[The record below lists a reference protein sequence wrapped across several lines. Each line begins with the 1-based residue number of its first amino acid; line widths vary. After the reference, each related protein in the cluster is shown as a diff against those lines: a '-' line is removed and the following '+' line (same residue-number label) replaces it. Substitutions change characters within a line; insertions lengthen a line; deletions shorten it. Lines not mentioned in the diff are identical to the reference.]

1 MLLRQLE
8 YFVAVAKER
17 HFARAADAC
26 YVSQPALSEAI
37 RKLEKELDVSLIR
50 RGHAFEGLTPEGERL
65 VVWAKRILA
74 DHDALQQEVSAM
86 RTGLSGELHVG
97 LIPAAAT
104 TVAQLV
110 DAFAAA
116 HPLVSVHLHSD
127 LPSTEIIRRLRHFEL
142 DAALLYADQD
152 AATELDLVPLY
163 EERHVL
169 LAPPRFVG
177 DAASITW
184 AEAAQL
190 PLCLLDTTMH
200 GRRIVDSAFATAGVE
215 VAPQVQA
222 DSIAALTAHV
232 ATGRWAS
239 IVPHPWVE
247 GALASSVTRVLELT
261 DPSVRSSVGVATS
274 PDAPRSLMARAFVA
288 CARTLSPAALLAPAW
303 PLGPDARPIDG

>member
-142 DAALLYADQD
+142 DAALLYADSD

-163 EERHVL
+163 QERHVL

-288 CARTLSPAALLAPAW
+288 CARTLSPAALLAP
-303 PLGPDARPIDG
+303 PLTLTRDN

>member
-142 DAALLYADQD
+142 DAALLYADSD

-163 EERHVL
+163 QERHVL

-177 DAASITW
+177 EARSITW

-190 PLCLLDTTMH
+190 PLCLLATTMH

-247 GALASSVTRVLELT
+247 GALASTVTRVLELT

-288 CARTLSPAALLAPAW
+288 CARTLSPAALLAP
-303 PLGPDARPIDG
+303 PLTLTRDN

>member
-8 YFVAVAKER
+8 YFVAVAQER
-17 HFARAADAC
+17 HFARAAEAC
-26 YVSQPALSEAI
+26 YVSQSALSEAI

-104 TVAQLV
+104 TVAEIV

-127 LPSTEIIRRLRHFEL
+127 LPSTEIVRRLRHFEI
-142 DAALLYADQD
+142 DAGLLYLDQD
-152 AATELDLVPLY
+152 AAAGLELVPLY
-163 EERHVL
+163 QERHVL
-169 LAPPRFVG
+169 LAPQRLVG
-177 DAASITW
+177 DADSITW

-200 GRRIVDSAFATAGVE
+200 GRRIVDGALAEAGVE
-215 VAPQVQA
+215 VVPQVQA
-222 DSIAALTAHV
+222 DSIAALCAHV
-232 ATGRWAS
+232 ATGRWVS
-239 IVPHPWVE
+239 IVPHPWAAFAVQ
-247 GALASSVTRVLELT
+247 ATIRALELT
-261 DPSVRSSVGVATS
+261 DPAVSSTVGLVTN
-274 PDAPRSLMARAFVA
+274 PDAPRSLIARAFVSSA
-288 CARTLSPAALLAPAW
+288 QALSPDAVLEPHPTPAPQTA
-303 PLGPDARPIDG
+303 